1 LYESWYVL
9 LKDALD
15 NGLIK
20 PKHVVLLMYIFNC
33 GGDGFYDCLL
43 YNHPRMLKYRLPAI
57 ILITFFCK
65 VNTFLLLDELPQKII
80 PYFITE

>member
-1 LYESWYVL
+1 

-20 PKHVVLLMYIFNC
+20 PKYVVLLMCIFNC

-43 YNHPRMLKYRLPAI
+43 YYLAI
-57 ILITFFCK
+57 PLRSKMRYIKWIKHCGLIYPK
-65 VNTFLLLDELPQKII
+65 HSRINGGASRGVALH
-80 PYFITE
+80 

>member
-1 LYESWYVL
+1 

-33 GGDGFYDCLL
+33 GEDGFL
-43 YNHPRMLKYRLPAI
+43 
-57 ILITFFCK
+57 
-65 VNTFLLLDELPQKII
+65 
-80 PYFITE
+80 